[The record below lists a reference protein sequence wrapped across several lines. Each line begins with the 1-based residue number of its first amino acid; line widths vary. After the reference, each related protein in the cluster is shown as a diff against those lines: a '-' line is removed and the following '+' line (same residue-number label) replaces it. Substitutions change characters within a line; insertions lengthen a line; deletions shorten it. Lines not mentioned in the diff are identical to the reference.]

1 MLIKIRCDGEST
13 VLLQNF
19 LDLNWALRS
28 WDWEWSGQWSST
40 SVLHSEAHFAKET
53 SGRVGAACDACTV
66 ACRGLTA
73 KLPAAF
79 DSARQLG
86 MEFQIPNSKFPFR
99 AMRAYLDVVTF
110 FFLPCGRSWR
120 VSFKILAS
128 SSKHSHTK
136 PSSKGKKQN
145 FVLLYVYLFFL

>member
-1 MLIKIRCDGEST
+1 MSTKIQCDGEST

-19 LDLNWALRS
+19 LDALRS

-40 SVLHSEAHFAKET
+40 SVLHREAHFAKET

-86 MEFQIPNSKFPFR
+86 MEFQIPISCHACIFGCS
-99 AMRAYLDVVTF
+99 D
-110 FFLPCGRSWR
+110 
-120 VSFKILAS
+120 
-128 SSKHSHTK
+128 
-136 PSSKGKKQN
+136 
-145 FVLLYVYLFFL
+145 LFFPPLRKELTSFL